1 MITSDPFG
9 TRTRAGYFES
19 RARAERNA
27 HRAAR
32 GAAKQ
37 AARTEARKAATRAA
51 RLAAK
56 SGAVAIADPYLASR
70 AAFERTHPAEAR
82 RMSSYFNRADAVRV
96 SDGNF
101 ASWTVRQLV
110 KSTLYRIALAVRLNG
125 ATIGA
130 AIAVLWDRSRLG
142 EPPQESE
149 VRRMIAGGAA

>member
-1 MITSDPFG
+1 MLNSYATRKTSEYL
-9 TRTRAGYFES
+9 TTRAREKHFE
-19 RARAERNA
+19 RLRLEGLR
-27 HRAAR
+27 
-32 GAAKQ
+32 KQ